1 MAQSDSRDEN
11 SSTISSLP
19 SENSHLLS
27 DLMSRI
33 QTMKTRE
40 QISQETTN
48 RVQDTEDLSESSDS
62 LTQLQDGMYGPHGA
76 SELFWW

>member
-11 SSTISSLP
+11 SSTISSLL
-19 SENSHLLS
+19 SENSYLLS
-27 DLMSRI
+27 DLVSRI

-48 RVQDTEDLSESSDS
+48 HVQDTEDLSESSDS
-62 LTQLQDGMYGPHGA
+62 LAQLQDGMYGLHSA
-76 SELFWW
+76 SEFSWW

>member
-11 SSTISSLP
+11 SSVISSLP
-19 SENSHLLS
+19 TENSHLLS

-40 QISQETTN
+40 QISQETTD
-48 RVQDTEDLSESSDS
+48 RAQDTEDLLESSDS
-62 LTQLQDGMYGPHGA
+62 LAQLQDGMYGPHGA
-76 SELFWW
+76 SELL